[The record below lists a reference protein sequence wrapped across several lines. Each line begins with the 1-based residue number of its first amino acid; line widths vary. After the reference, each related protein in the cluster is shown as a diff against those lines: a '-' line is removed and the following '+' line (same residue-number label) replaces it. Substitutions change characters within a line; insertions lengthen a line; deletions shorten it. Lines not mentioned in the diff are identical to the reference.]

1 MPDLRTNTSPLLYAD
16 ELHPGDWIE
25 LGPHAVDEESI
36 LEFGRQW
43 DPLPIH
49 VDAAAAAASPFGSLI
64 ASGVH
69 TMAIYSLLAS
79 SEFRGRLALVAGKGI
94 DRMRLPHPVRAGSVL
109 SLRVEITEVRIGS
122 RHADVHTRGV
132 MTDQNGQVV
141 LDLASILVVSV
152 RPPTSVHM

>member
-1 MPDLRTNTSPLLYAD
+1 MRDLRTKPSTLLYAD
-16 ELHPGDWIE
+16 DLHAGDWIE
-25 LGPHAVDEESI
+25 LGPYALDEEAI
-36 LEFGRQW
+36 LDFGRQW

-49 VDAAAAAASPFGSLI
+49 VDPVAAAASPFRSLI

-79 SEFRGRLALVAGKGI
+79 TGFRGRLALVAGKGI
-94 DRMRLPHPVRAGSVL
+94 DRMRLPNPVRADSVL
-109 SLRVEITEVRIGS
+109 ALRVEITDVRPGA

-141 LDLASILVVSV
+141 LDLASILVVSA
-152 RPPTSVHM
+152 RPLTAPEM

>member
-1 MPDLRTNTSPLLYAD
+1 MNDLRENPSTLLYAD
-16 ELHPGDWIE
+16 DLHPGDWLE
-25 LGPHAVDEESI
+25 LGPYALDEEAI
-36 LEFGRQW
+36 LDFGRQW

-49 VDAAAAAASPFGSLI
+49 VDPVAAAASPFGSLI

-79 SEFRGRLALVAGKGI
+79 SGFRGRLALVAGKGI
-94 DRMRLPHPVRAGSVL
+94 DRMRLPHPVRADSVL
-109 SLRVEITEVRIGS
+109 ALRVEIIEVRAGS
-122 RHADVHTRGV
+122 KHADVHTRGV

-152 RPPTSVHM
+152 RTPARPQM